1 MSQSHSAKHILD
13 NIVLFA
19 DVNLAA
25 DIITEVMETVP
36 ADRAVKVWKGLGVP
50 ESLVKKISGKLSSVK
65 DKTRAY
71 VDLYLCN
78 PHHDPSWKHITSTL
92 YKYGEM
98 AALRKAKSFMDLRDN
113 GE

>member
-1 MSQSHSAKHILD
+1 MLY

-19 DVNLAA
+19 DVNLTA

-36 ADRAVKVWKGLGVP
+36 ADRAVKVWEGLGVP
-50 ESLVKKISGKLSSVK
+50 ESLVKKISGKLSTAK
-65 DKTRAY
+65 DKTRAC

-78 PHHDPSWKHITSTL
+78 PDRDPSWGRITYTL
-92 YKYGEM
+92 YQYGEM
-98 AALRKAKSFMDLRDN
+98 AAARKSKSFMDIHEN

>member
-1 MSQSHSAKHILD
+1 MLY

-36 ADRAVKVWKGLGVP
+36 ADRVVKVWTDLGVP
-50 ESLVKKISGKLSSVK
+50 ESLVEKISGKLSTAK
-65 DKTRAY
+65 DKTRAC

-78 PHHDPSWKHITSTL
+78 PDRNPSWRDITSTL

-98 AALRKAKSFMDLRDN
+98 AAVRKAKSFMDLRDN

>member
-1 MSQSHSAKHILD
+1 MLY

-36 ADRAVKVWKGLGVP
+36 ADRAVKVWEGLGVP
-50 ESLVKKISGKLSSVK
+50 ESLVKKISGKFSTAK
-65 DKTRAY
+65 DKTRTC

-78 PHHDPSWKHITSTL
+78 PDHDPSWRDITSTL
-92 YKYGEM
+92 YMFGVM
-98 AALRKAKSFMDLRDN
+98 AAVRKAKSFMDLRDN